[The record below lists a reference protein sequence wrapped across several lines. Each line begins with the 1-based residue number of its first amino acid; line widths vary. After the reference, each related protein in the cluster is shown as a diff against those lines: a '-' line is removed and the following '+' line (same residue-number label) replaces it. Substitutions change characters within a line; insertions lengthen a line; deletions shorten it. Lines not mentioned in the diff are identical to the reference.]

1 MVTYS
6 FTGRTPTSGQVEKLR
21 LILSTYQDG
30 MGQLVYEP
38 NTSLP
43 GWRDFERSVA
53 LAFDGVA
60 QESKAIFDVLVP
72 LPART
77 VIYYGI
83 SCKMRETLQ
92 TVERT
97 GRVTVEVSNS
107 SGKFWDT
114 LKAHE
119 IADYEEEPERAGKI
133 LLDLVEDWHEQ
144 VSLARGGTVDI
155 SKSFYLL
162 LQWHK
167 TSGRYQLFQ
176 LSTHL
181 PSPDNLSWTVDGRRL
196 IGSDDHGVLIE
207 WYGHSGGQL
216 KYYPFTSQALWASSI
231 FRLEPLPENDGEYG
245 LKRRVIEYFPE
256 QWKAAEQM

>member
-1 MVTYS
+1 MSYM
-6 FTGRTPTSGQVEKLR
+6 FTGSIPSNGQIEKLR
-21 LILSTYQDG
+21 LILSAYQDG
-30 MGQLVYEP
+30 MGQLVFEP
-38 NTSLP
+38 DKSLP

-72 LPART
+72 ISQDPELN
-77 VIYYGI
+77 YGI
-83 SCKMRETLQ
+83 SCKMRETLR

-114 LKAHE
+114 LRE
-119 IADYEEEPERAGKI
+119 NGIDDYDTDPDPAGE
-133 LLDLVEDWHEQ
+133 LLLNLVESWHNEVGLEQ
-144 VSLARGGTVDI
+144 GGMVDV

-167 TSGRYQLFQ
+167 QSGRYQVFQ
-176 LSTHL
+176 FPTRL
-181 PSPDNLSWTVDGRRL
+181 PAAETLSWEVRGRRL
-196 IGSDDHGVLIE
+196 IGYDDEGTMIE

-216 KYYPFTSQALWASSI
+216 KYYPFADRAIWSSDI
-231 FRLEPLPENDGEYG
+231 FQLEPLPESDLGYG
-245 LKRRVIEYFPE
+245 LKRRVIEYFPDL
-256 QWKAAEQM
+256 WRAADEM